1 MFYDILDKKR
11 IAILP
16 LLKEFKEDFYLVG
29 GTALALQTGHRD
41 SIDFDFFCQED
52 INTQKLFEKVKE
64 VFKGQKVLKTQD
76 ERNTLTVLID
86 KTIEISFFSYKYDL
100 VGELVEEPNLKLAS
114 VLDIGCMKLS
124 AITSRGISKDYID
137 LYYIL
142 QDIDLNYLLDKS
154 AEKFPDLDRNLILK
168 SLVYFNDIEVEPIKF
183 KHNKD
188 INFEKVKSF
197 LRKKVLEVTR
207 ELSSS

>member
-16 LLKEFKEDFYLVG
+16 LLREFKEDFYLVG
-29 GTALALQTGHRD
+29 GTALALQIGHRD
-41 SIDFDFFCQED
+41 SLDFDFFCQED
-52 INTQKLFEKVKE
+52 IDTQKLFEKVKE
-64 VFKGQKVLKTQD
+64 VFKEQKVLKTQD
-76 ERNTLTVLID
+76 EKNTLTVLID
-86 KTIEISFFSYKYDL
+86 KTIEVSFFSYKYDL

-168 SLVYFNDIEVEPIKF
+168 SLVYFNDVEMEPIKF

-188 INFEKVKSF
+188 IDFEKVKIF
-197 LRKKVLEVTR
+197 LRKKVLETTR
-207 ELSSS
+207 EL

>member
-142 QDIDLNYLLDKS
+142 QDIDLSYLLDKS

-183 KHNKD
+183 KHNKTID
-188 INFEKVKSF
+188 FEKVKIF
-197 LRKKVLEVTR
+197 LRKKVLETTR
-207 ELSSS
+207 EL

>member
-29 GTALALQTGHRD
+29 GTALALQIGHRD
-41 SIDFDFFCQED
+41 SLDFDFFCQED
-52 INTQKLFEKVKE
+52 IDTQKLFEKVKE

-76 ERNTLTVLID
+76 EKNTLTVLID
-86 KTIEISFFSYKYDL
+86 KTIEISFFSYKYEL

-168 SLVYFNDIEVEPIKF
+168 SLVYFNDIEMEPIKF

-188 INFEKVKSF
+188 INFEKVKIF

-207 ELSSS
+207 EL

>member
-142 QDIDLNYLLDKS
+142 QDIDLSYLLDKS

-168 SLVYFNDIEVEPIKF
+168 SLVYFNDVEMEPIKF

-188 INFEKVKSF
+188 IDFEKVKIF

-207 ELSSS
+207 EL